1 MSWLF
6 CLFRATLAWEGRRL
20 HSDDRLLSRS
30 YFLRHA
36 QAHLSRR
43 TTVLPRWKNRA
54 CFVQR
59 SRVWL
64 SKRACSRHIEH
75 LLASNVLLGVKTAHK
90 SCDRSKFD
98 CFVHSQYATRFL
110 QQILLGRALCRST
123 SDGCSRR
130 NSHWNLSLL
139 KPRQHHDLSKE

>member
-75 LLASNVLLGVKTAHK
+75 LLASTVLPCVKIAYK
-90 SCDRSKFD
+90 SCDRSESD
-98 CFVHSQYATRFL
+98 YFVHSQYATRFF
-110 QQILLGRALCRST
+110 QQILPGRAFCRST
-123 SDGCSRR
+123 SHGRSRR
-130 NSHWNLSLL
+130 HSHWNLSLL